1 MDRNAL
7 ENLKKYK
14 GVSHLKRAAM
24 NILVKMATEDE
35 VAELTKAFK
44 RIDTDNSGYIS
55 VKELMD
61 VINRQHMNMTEADA
75 SKMIKESDYS
85 GSGQI
90 NYSEFIAATID
101 VKKFLNDTKL
111 RSVFSLFDTDHS
123 GKITVVNLH
132 AAFQK
137 LG

>member
-75 SKMIKESDYS
+75 SKMI
-85 GSGQI
+85 
-90 NYSEFIAATID
+90 
-101 VKKFLNDTKL
+101 
-111 RSVFSLFDTDHS
+111 
-123 GKITVVNLH
+123 
-132 AAFQK
+132 
-137 LG
+137 

>member
-7 ENLKKYK
+7 DNLKKYK

-35 VAELTKAFK
+35 VAELTKVFK

-61 VINRQHMNMTEADA
+61 VINKQHMNMTEADA
-75 SKMIKESDYS
+75 SKMIKESDYA

-101 VKKFLNDTKL
+101 VKKFLNDSKL

-123 GKITVVNLH
+123 GQITVANLH